1 MHGVSSPATR
11 PRFHGSISRRRR
23 TPWPAARRTPSL
35 SPSPC
40 ARPSPRRCTVRRRP
54 SGYSSG
60 CAAWSRSSSWRPVLH
75 GSASN
80 HACNCSVTLT
90 NGSGRRRSRLTF
102 RPGRPQAD
110 EELLERRHRRVLRFR
125 DRLVGDVH
133 DALLM
138 HPHLPKQP
146 DRIERR
152 RQFGA
157 GSGRILG
164 EAMRVLILI
173 VAEHPGAGAC
183 RVVQA
188 LFVPDGGGTVGS
200 ASDARTLSA
209 RTVLGVLR

>member
-1 MHGVSSPATR
+1 MLEGFEGAWRVKPGHATPVPRLYFASATDSMAGSSPNTIAVAFSLRQTFPPALHR
-11 PRFHGSISRRRR
+11 AQEAVRVLVRMRRLE
-23 TPWPAARRTPSL
+23 PIEQLAAG
-35 SPSPC
+35 
-40 ARPSPRRCTVRRRP
+40 A
-54 SGYSSG
+54 
-60 CAAWSRSSSWRPVLH
+60 H

-102 RPGRPQAD
+102 RPGRPQAG

-157 GSGRILG
+157 GSGRISG

-188 LFVPDGGGTVGS
+188 PVCPGWGRDC
-200 ASDARTLSA
+200 R
-209 RTVLGVLR
+209 